1 MACSAKSLKT
11 YLSTQQWTKMKK
23 SGKMILFL
31 WLKKEKKLKKKTCYR
46 IGWIWMNLVWA
57 HDCCLYNLR
66 RQRVSYIICTCWEY
80 IIQEEI
86 QNLWIINREPL
97 ALEPS
102 LTPKSWLI
110 HKAFCRFLHSLD
122 NDGIKYNSRC
132 SYIFGYRHLAF
143 CLPPSHIS
151 EFPRGDF

>member
-1 MACSAKSLKT
+1 M
-11 YLSTQQWTKMKK
+11 TKERKK
-23 SGKMILFL
+23 NFK
-31 WLKKEKKLKKKTCYR
+31 KKKTCYR

-66 RQRVSYIICTCWEY
+66 RQQVSYIICTCWEY
-80 IIQEEI
+80 IIQIWNTMCYFGGEEI

-132 SYIFGYRHLAF
+132 SYIFGYCHLAF

-151 EFPRGDF
+151 EFPSGDFQFQ